1 MSSGPMN
8 QVPPTNINAT
18 ANCAG
23 LQARYRA
30 EAALTNELKDRLE
43 VADDRQRAAT
53 QMLLDCQRDYQ
64 QNQSRLLGLAGQI
77 NAIPGCAI
85 PN

>member
-1 MSSGPMN
+1 MSAGPMN
-8 QVPPTNINAT
+8 QVTPTNINAIS
-18 ANCAG
+18 NCAG

-30 EAALTNELKDRLE
+30 EAGLTNEIKDRLE

-64 QNQSRLLGLAGQI
+64 QNQSKLLQLAGQI
-77 NAIPGCAI
+77 NAIVGCSI

>member
-1 MSSGPMN
+1 MSAGPTS
-8 QVPPTNINAT
+8 QFTPTNLNAI
-18 ANCAG
+18 ANCAD
-23 LQARYRA
+23 LQARYRT
-30 EAALTNELKDRLE
+30 ESALTQSLKDRVE
-43 VADDRQRAAT
+43 VASIRERAAT

-64 QNQSRLLGLAGQI
+64 QNQSKLLGLAGQI

>member
-8 QVPPTNINAT
+8 QLTPTNINAI
-18 ANCAG
+18 ANCAD
-23 LQARYRA
+23 LQAKFRA
-30 EAALTNELKDRLE
+30 ESALTQGLKDRLE
-43 VADDRQRAAT
+43 VADDRHRAAT
-53 QMLLDCQRDYQ
+53 QMLLGCQRDYQ
-64 QNQSRLLGLAGQI
+64 QNQSKLLGLAGQI

>member
-1 MSSGPMN
+1 MSSGSMN
-8 QVPPTNINAT
+8 QFTPTNVNAI
-18 ANCAG
+18 ANCAE
-23 LQARYRA
+23 LQARFRV
-30 EAALTNELKDRLE
+30 ESALTEGLKDRLE
-43 VADDRQRAAT
+43 VASIRERAAT

-64 QNQSRLLGLAGQI
+64 QNQSKLLGLAGQI

>member
-8 QVPPTNINAT
+8 QFTPTNINAI
-18 ANCAG
+18 ANCAE
-23 LQARYRA
+23 LQARFRT
-30 EAALTNELKDRLE
+30 EAALTQGLKDRLE
-43 VADDRQRAAT
+43 VASIRERAAT

-64 QNQSRLLGLAGQI
+64 QNQSKLLGLAGQI
-77 NAIPGCAI
+77 NAITGCTI

>member
-8 QVPPTNINAT
+8 QVTPTNVNAI
-18 ANCAG
+18 ANCAE
-23 LQARYRA
+23 LQARFRA

-53 QMLLDCQRDYQ
+53 QMLLNCQRDYQ
-64 QNQSRLLGLAGQI
+64 QNQSKLLGLAGQI
-77 NAIPGCAI
+77 NAIPGCTI